1 MEVHGFTLNI
11 LAKKYVES
19 LRVDPYMNIKNFSRI
34 VQKEWNMTPNRS
46 KLQRT
51 KRLAIKVIYGDEEI
65 EHNI

>member
-51 KRLAIKVIYGDEEI
+51 KRLAIKVIYGDEETQ
-65 EHNI
+65 HNI